1 MTTTNEEYG
10 MEELMALAQ
19 AIQESQKIENEKD
32 EQVVDASQVQ
42 QETSKEIDLTPRQ
55 EEMVEDIFDALQN
68 IANMS
73 DDEIKKLY
81 KQFKVKYYVDKDHK
95 EYFKDLKKSAKHMV
109 KSDKKYRAVKYLGIA
124 SSVGALVWGIKR
136 SIDFDG
142 IGMMFWPQG
151 TGQSTVDYVFELIQ
165 GNVSAYRYFVPEAD
179 ALVCAFA
186 LGCVL
191 YAGGKYLVRKDEM
204 NKMRRLVVQELSQN
218 LTEEELEN
226 LVKALKNNESL
237 KNLAV
242 ESKQN
247 AEKEQKQV
255 ADKKAKVDEGMER

>member
-1 MTTTNEEYG
+1 
-10 MEELMALAQ
+10 
-19 AIQESQKIENEKD
+19 
-32 EQVVDASQVQ
+32 
-42 QETSKEIDLTPRQ
+42 
-55 EEMVEDIFDALQN
+55 MVEDIFDALQN

-142 IGMMFWPQG
+142 IGMMMWPQG
-151 TGQSTVDYVFELIQ
+151 TGQGTFDYIFELIQ
-165 GNVSAYRYFVPEAD
+165 GNVYAYRYFVPEAD
-179 ALVCAFA
+179 ALIGAFA

>member
-19 AIQESQKIENEKD
+19 AIQDSQKIENEKD

-142 IGMMFWPQG
+142 IGMMMWPQG
-151 TGQSTVDYVFELIQ
+151 TGQGTFDYIFELIQ
-165 GNVSAYRYFVPEAD
+165 GNVYAYQYFVPETE
-179 ALVCAFA
+179 ALIGAFA

-191 YAGGKYLVRKDEM
+191 YAGGKYLIRKDEM